1 MRQTIKV
8 TAISLAAFTVYLPI
22 AYFVGRDFVPEPRP
36 SGAVVE
42 PLLKIDKSDG
52 FSYLAQSYVLAKY
65 SDDSED
71 NMKSPIIIYENMT
84 PLGPGLSYVRD
95 IQNIGH
101 GRFAHARLGHSP
113 DSWRFFI
120 FSTSDNSDPR
130 TNGRKYWAVL
140 P

>member
-1 MRQTIKV
+1 MRQTTRV
-8 TAISLAAFTVYLPI
+8 TAVSLAAFVVYLPV
-22 AYFVGRDFVPEPRP
+22 AYLAGRDFVPEPRP
-36 SGAVVE
+36 AGAVVE
-42 PLLKIDKSDG
+42 PLLKIDKGDG
-52 FSYLAQSYVLAKY
+52 LSYLSQSFALAKY

-71 NMKSPIIIYENMT
+71 NMRSPIVIYENLT

-95 IQNIGH
+95 IQTIGG
-101 GRFAHARLGHSP
+101 GRFAHARLGQRP
-113 DSWRFFI
+113 DSWRFYI